1 MKISGEKLNNIID
14 MIFEELEKEVKD
26 IVPKA

>member
-14 MIFEELEKEVKD
+14 MIFEELEKEAKN